1 MYLLINSVEYEDSL
15 KAWNICFI
23 NVALLYDL
31 MTVQKFAIVKLGCIY
46 LKYVKKL
53 GIVQWKQN
61 RRHKYVN

>member
-31 MTVQKFAIVKLGCIY
+31 MTVQKFAIVKLGCKY
-46 LKYVKKL
+46 LLEICEEVR
-53 GIVQWKQN
+53 N
-61 RRHKYVN
+61 